1 MGDFSGSRGS
11 VENTYL
17 PKAISKGVHFKEK
30 CKVIRLIPDKSQKSI
45 SQVFYKDHL
54 GNIHSC
60 KGKVII
66 IAASG
71 IGTPRLLLGSKSS
84 NFPNGIGNSSS
95 QIGRN
100 LMLHPLGYVE
110 GQFSKNLYSNLDLK
124 GVAFYLKNLLKLI

>member
-17 PKAISKGVHFKEK
+17 PKAISKGVHVKEK
-30 CKVIRLIPDKSQKSI
+30 CKVIRLIPDKSQKLI

-110 GQFSKNLYSNLDLK
+110 GQVLKNLYSNL
-124 GVAFYLKNLLKLI
+124 GPQGCCLLSQEFTKTE